1 MKKLHW
7 TPSKT
12 TAIFRSFLF
21 STLGAASF
29 ICLIPFMSFAQSE
42 LTPERSELITMM
54 TPAVA
59 VDRVNPRYPI
69 SAARNGDEGW
79 VRLSYVINTE
89 GRVEDVIVMDNEG
102 GRFFVHEAKRALK
115 KWRFTPAKDEN
126 NENIV
131 SCQNSVQLGFKMG
144 NQGADKK
151 FIKLLKQSFA
161 SIDEGDLAKTAEL
174 IDKINK
180 FKNKNSMEL
189 AWGHYT
195 NMKYAVLNEDEQ
207 QTYISAKKASNYVS
221 LKDSS
226 FSDAASLHIMH
237 NLLRLQIKKQLFSKA
252 KDTFNKIEQYDT
264 DYAKKLM
271 SSFTPYME
279 QIDSLIASERDILVE
294 GKIANNNWY
303 HKLVRSKFSIGDIN
317 GQVDTLEVRCSN
329 SLSTFSLKADDVFTI
344 PDSWNDCSIFVKGDD
359 NASFNLY
366 EISDKSAH
374 LTDDMSENKPGNKE
388 ENKAD
393 GKA

>member
-1 MKKLHW
+1 MKKSHW
-7 TPSKT
+7 TPSKKT
-12 TAIFRSFLF
+12 TFSSSLLSSVLGLTSLISFV
-21 STLGAASF
+21 
-29 ICLIPFMSFAQSE
+29 PFMSFAQSE
-42 LTPERSELITMM
+42 SIPERSELLTMM

-59 VDRVNPRYPI
+59 IDRAAPRYPK
-69 SAARNGDEGW
+69 SAARDGEEGW
-79 VRLSYVINTE
+79 VKLSYVINTE
-89 GRVEDVIVMDNEG
+89 GKAENVIVMDNDG
-102 GRFFVHEAKRALK
+102 HRSFVVAAKRALER
-115 KWRFTPAKDEN
+115 WQFTPAKNEN

-131 SCQNSVQLGFKMG
+131 SCQNSVQLDFKMG
-144 NQGADKK
+144 NQGVNKK
-151 FIKLLKQSFA
+151 FLRLLKKNFA
-161 SIDEGDLAKTAEL
+161 SISEGDLAKSKEL
-174 IDKINK
+174 IDKINQY
-180 FKNKNSMEL
+180 KNKNSAEL
-189 AWGHYT
+189 AWSHYT
-195 NMKYAVLNEDEQ
+195 NMKYAILEKDEEQ
-207 QTYISAKKASNYVS
+207 VYIMANKLSHYVS
-221 LKDSS
+221 FKGAT
-226 FSDAASLHIMH
+226 FSKEAKLHIMH
-237 NLLRLQIKKQLFSKA
+237 NILRLQIKKQLFSKA
-252 KDTFNKIEQYDT
+252 KVTFNKVEQYDT

-271 SSFTPYME
+271 SSYTPYME
-279 QIDSLIASERDILVE
+279 QIDSLIASEKDILVE